1 MMSTVTLKPHFN
13 PPQDATSQA

>member
-1 MMSTVTLKPHFN
+1 MSTVTLKPHFN